1 MLEQDGIIRL
11 DGNLLSVNDDTRFL
25 VRTVASA
32 FDAYLGAS
40 GRAHSRAV

>member
-1 MLEQDGIIRL
+1 V
-11 DGNLLSVNDDTRFL
+11 SVNDDAHFL

-40 GRAHSRAV
+40 GRTHSRAV